1 MTRDDIEQR
10 IAMYDPGGRFGR
22 DLGFVWSRSSDAV
35 LAGVREFWTQLI
47 AQNPAA
53 YPAPERDI
61 LDVLEI
67 SRKLYTTPID
77 HAWVRLISD
86 KAVQTIEMGL
96 PLPMLVFTIHGQTA
110 VLCDK
115 LRTSFSKDAAVLKRM
130 LDTSQLMALI
140 QIEMLLS
147 EITAIERA
155 KAKSE
160 LDADSAAYRECV
172 GDTVRLAADAG
183 NLAQTGAGKAVV
195 AAQAL
200 LVGAYEVAAAAQQS
214 AVAMQAAA
222 RSAAGLV
229 EITHGIGGEI
239 GGVTNVVRQADES
252 ATAAAEISQLV
263 WDHAI
268 SVGSIPELIDGIA
281 VQTNLLA
288 LNATIEAARAGDYGK
303 GFAVVAQEVKGLA
316 VQTKRALGDVSHK
329 VLAIQAAAD
338 DALNASGSIKQAI
351 GEIVRVA
358 ARVTEAMC
366 DQESRMTSISASID
380 ETAMSANDIS
390 ATIERAWAGAE
401 VISRDLDQLKGMQST
416 VDGHISTLLAL
427 SDSFVAQIAAGHG

>member
-1 MTRDDIEQR
+1 MVERGRAAHGAEASRARSAR
-10 IAMYDPGGRFGR
+10 ISACTCEDRRATISSSGSFGR

-86 KAVQTIEMGL
+86 NAVQTIEMGL

-115 LRTSFSKDAAVLKRM
+115 WRTSFGEDAAVLKRM
-130 LDTSQLMALI
+130 LDTARLMALI
-140 QIEMLLS
+140 QIELLLS

-160 LDADSAAYRECV
+160 LDADSAAFRECV
-172 GDTVRLAADAG
+172 GDTVPFAADAG

-200 LVGAYEVAAAAQQS
+200 LAGAYEVAAAAPQS
-214 AVAMQAAA
+214 AVALQEAA
-222 RSAAGLV
+222 RSAAALV
-229 EITHGIGGEI
+229 QITHRIGGEI
-239 GGVTNVVRQADES
+239 DCVTNVVRQADES
-252 ATAAAEISQLV
+252 VAAAANISQLV

-268 SVGSIPELIDGIA
+268 SVGSILELIDGIA

-288 LNATIEAARAGDYGK
+288 LNATIEAARAGD
-303 GFAVVAQEVKGLA
+303 
-316 VQTKRALGDVSHK
+316 
-329 VLAIQAAAD
+329 
-338 DALNASGSIKQAI
+338 
-351 GEIVRVA
+351 
-358 ARVTEAMC
+358 
-366 DQESRMTSISASID
+366 
-380 ETAMSANDIS
+380 
-390 ATIERAWAGAE
+390 
-401 VISRDLDQLKGMQST
+401 
-416 VDGHISTLLAL
+416 
-427 SDSFVAQIAAGHG
+427 